1 MIVLEDWA
9 HARIGANAATNG
21 SASCTFKL
29 RPEEVEARTRA
40 VIDKTTAEVGEVRHC
55 TVEVTQPADEPDG
68 LTILQMKLVVCVVV
82 G

>member
-1 MIVLEDWA
+1 M
-9 HARIGANAATNG
+9 
-21 SASCTFKL
+21 
-29 RPEEVEARTRA
+29 EARTRV